1 MVKLCIR
8 LSTGSFPLGTLLFL
22 RFWARSRLY
31 SLAAFLLWPM
41 PSLADLKDSMRFRMV
56 LRKIS
61 LSCFSS
67 SSGVNSWRL

>member
-1 MVKLCIR
+1 M
-8 LSTGSFPLGTLLFL
+8 LLRSGPWRRPPQTPRRAL
-22 RFWARSRLY
+22 TRFWARSRLY
-31 SLAAFLLWPM
+31 SLAAFLFWPM

-67 SSGVNSWRL
+67 SSGVSSWRL